1 MLYPDD
7 GARSPKYVGG
17 KTVCFLHYFVLK
29 IAGFNNKK
37 YFIFKE
43 VNYIKMDNLNSM
55 YIGTNQ
61 SINTKKMGLKKRGR

>member
-1 MLYPDD
+1 
-7 GARSPKYVGG
+7 
-17 KTVCFLHYFVLK
+17 LK

-37 YFIFKE
+37 YFIFKG

-61 SINTKKMGLKKRGR
+61 SINKKKKEAKEPG